1 MELCGHVAL
10 RVRTLAADRRAF
22 ACCAVLLAAA
32 FGLDVATTTLLIAGG
47 GGEVNPLMAPWVG
60 DPLVHLIIKL
70 AAGVYILGAAAIGN
84 RFVPPAG
91 TAVLA
96 CISALYVG
104 IAVCNAAALFGLP
117 VAWPEPILLPLSV
130 LP

>member
-1 MELCGHVAL
+1 MELCGPIAL

-60 DPLVHLIIKL
+60 DPLAHLFIKL

-91 TAVLA
+91 TLVLA
-96 CISALYVG
+96 CISAFYAG
-104 IAVCNAAALFGLP
+104 IVVCNAAALFGLP
-117 VAWPEPILLPLSV
+117 VPWAEPVVRSLVFLP
-130 LP
+130 